1 MQPIDFTLYLI
12 TDRSQAGGRPLGT
25 VVRQALAGGVR
36 AVQLREKDLSGLEL
50 FALATELRSITR
62 EYGARLIINDRPDI
76 ALAVGA
82 DGVHLGVTSLP
93 IVEARRILGAER
105 LIGYS
110 AHAVEEAR
118 QAQMDGA
125 DFITFGPV
133 YATPSKAAYG
143 APLGLGKLAEAVA
156 GLNIPVFALGGV
168 KTTSI
173 PDVAAC
179 GVTGIALISAIIAA
193 TDPRSAAAVLLK
205 TLEQH
210 VTHP

>member
-12 TDRSQAGGRPLGT
+12 TGRSQTGGRPLGT

-50 FALATELRSITR
+50 FALATELRGITR

-82 DGVHLGVTSLP
+82 DGVHLGVNSLP
-93 IVEARRILGAER
+93 IAEARRLMGTER
-105 LIGYS
+105 LVGYS

-118 QAQMDGA
+118 QAERNGA

-133 YATPSKAAYG
+133 YDTPSKAAYG
-143 APLGLGKLAEAVA
+143 APLGLGKLAEAAA

-168 KTTSI
+168 KIMSI
-173 PDVAAC
+173 PEVMAC
-179 GVTGIALISAIIAA
+179 GVAGIALISAIIAA
-193 TDPRSAAAVLLK
+193 ADPRSAAADLLK

-210 VTHP
+210 VAHP